1 MKIAGCILAGGRST
15 RFGSDKALAI
25 LGGKTLL
32 DHAIARLTPQIAE
45 LAINTN
51 STDAAFAQTG
61 LPLISDATPDFRGP
75 LAGILAALTW
85 ARSVKADAVV
95 TVAVDTPL
103 FPVDL
108 AARLTGSAKTIAVA
122 ESASGLHPTCALW
135 PVDIEPALSDG
146 LATGK
151 SLRVTDFLS
160 AQSFEKIWFDA
171 EDSLDPF
178 FNVNFEGDAAI
189 VEAHLRDGLDGQS

>member
-1 MKIAGCILAGGRST
+1 MRIAGCILAGGRSS

-25 LGGKTLL
+25 IAGKTLL
-32 DHAIARLTPQIAE
+32 DHAILRLAPQVTII
-45 LAINTN
+45 AINTN

-61 LPLISDATPDFRGP
+61 LPRIADATPDFRGP

-85 ARSVKADAVV
+85 AQSIKADAVV

-108 AARLTGSAKTIAVA
+108 VAKLSGSATTTAVA
-122 ESASGLHPTCALW
+122 ESASGLHPTCGLW
-135 PVDIEPALSDG
+135 PVDIEPALSDW

-151 SLRVTDFLS
+151 SLRVTDFLN
-160 AQSFEKIWFDA
+160 AQSFAKIWFEA
-171 EDSLDPF
+171 ENGLDPF
-178 FNVNFEGDAAI
+178 FNVNFDSDAAI